1 MRPRRRAA
9 AVVVLLALLGA
20 ACGAAPSTQDE
31 PGGDPAAAGAD
42 EPGVPLRPLE
52 AIAPGFDADRRPRPS
67 VPTPQVPPL
76 LPAIDDLDETVVT
89 ITTSG
94 GDRVRVDTKLAT
106 APEQRRRGLM
116 EVPHLPTGSG
126 MLFVFDNDRSGGFW
140 MFNTLVP
147 LDIAYIDD
155 TGRIGTILAMD
166 PCVSD
171 DPGDCPTYVPDHP
184 YRTALEVPQGW
195 FAEVGVSTGDRV
207 RWTDPV
213 PAG

>member
-20 ACGAAPSTQDE
+20 ACGSAPSTVDE
-31 PGGDPAAAGAD
+31 PDRDPAPAD
-42 EPGVPLRPLE
+42 ADAPGVLVRPLE

-76 LPAIDDLDETVVT
+76 LPAIDDLAETVVT
-89 ITTSG
+89 ITTSS
-94 GDRVRVDTKLAT
+94 GDRVRVDAKVAAT
-106 APEQRRRGLM
+106 PEQRTQGLM
-116 EVPHLPTGSG
+116 QVPDLPAGIG
-126 MLFVFDNDRSGGFW
+126 MLFVFDEERSGGFW

-166 PCVSD
+166 PCASD
-171 DPGDCPTYVPDHP
+171 DPGDCPGYPPDHP

-213 PAG
+213 PAD